1 MPDRD
6 DVEALLDLRTAL
18 LRVKMIVISGNAQE
32 LLPIAQG
39 LGTHRTFAKPFGS
52 QEVIAAVDDLLTE
65 ISS

>member
-32 LLPIAQG
+32 LLPIAQN
-39 LGTHRTFAKPFGS
+39 LGAHRTFAS